1 MLYYDSQVHR
11 LVAEERVADL
21 RRSIGPSR
29 REAGLGRRVANATAR
44 LTNRKPEPDCYEE
57 PQVATGLPR

>member
-21 RRSIGPSR
+21 RRSIGSSR
-29 REAGLGRRVANATAR
+29 RTPDSAGGLRTPRR
-44 LTNRKPEPDCYEE
+44 
-57 PQVATGLPR
+57 G

>member
-1 MLYYDSQVHR
+1 MLYYDPQVSQ

-29 REAGLGRRVANATAR
+29 RDAGLGRRVANATAR
-44 LTNRKPEPDCYEE
+44 LVSRTPEPDCYEK
-57 PQVATGLPR
+57 PHVVAG